1 MPAVSV
7 VIPTCNRPN
16 LLRRAIDSVFTQSFQ
31 DWEVI
36 VVDDRPSEETR
47 AVARSFSERVTYL
60 LGESAGPSR
69 ARNRGFQAATGELIS
84 FLDDDDVMLPDNLEA
99 LSRHLIA
106 HDDTGCAYGWYAW
119 IKSGG
124 TITGR
129 PGPQVKGAAPVVLP
143 GGFEVQPCGTR
154 LQGDIFARLLL
165 EESLLLGSSLIRRS
179 WLDRCRGF
187 DPSIDYQEHWDLYLR
202 LAQAGCRF
210 FCCERMV
217 SLHRLHQ
224 SSRSQIHDNRGQN
237 FERMLA
243 GRIRV
248 LDRFLKAEN
257 LPPELAA
264 VRKQAYY
271 NAYREFFRPLL
282 LQQRLPEWTAA
293 FAGALTFAPSGSRS
307 YDALGSDLAAVL
319 LSIEDADP
327 IATIDELRGRLR
339 RISGVRRA
347 CRRASAQI
355 HLAHAASAHDGAA
368 SRPRVLGY
376 LVKAA
381 VADFRPAVLRK
392 VGSLAVEQFITPGLK
407 DWMKFSRRP
416 LPGRLDDVLGRG
428 EVLFL
433 SPHFDDVVLSCGGL
447 LAASPKDRTWLVTVF
462 TSAGDWRLSS
472 LTENLH
478 RQWGTNADAYSQRQ
492 AEDTAVTTRLGI
504 HALWLGFLEVIYRD
518 SGLVALNQL
527 FSRTLPAADMPV
539 VDAVRE
545 RLLQLVKSFS
555 RCTVFAPLGLGYHRD
570 HLVVHEAARAVERIV
585 GADARFFYYEDF
597 PYSATDEAVRRRLR
611 EMGTVLRPTGVDIG
625 ATLEQRIE
633 LTRLYRSQ
641 IGSLFGDETKAGQA
655 LTRQA
660 LSRGVRGR
668 PRERFW
674 HDMSVERTVPSD
686 AALGGTGAT
695 GSPVAG

>member
-7 VIPTCNRPN
+7 VIPSCNRPN
-16 LLRRAIDSVFTQSFQ
+16 LLRRAIESVFTQSYR
-31 DWEVI
+31 DWEVV

-47 AVARSFSERVTYL
+47 AVAESFPERVNYV

-69 ARNRGFQAATGELIS
+69 ARNRGLQAATGELIS
-84 FLDDDDVMLPDNLEA
+84 FLDDDDVMLPDNLEV
-99 LSRHLIA
+99 LSRHLIT
-106 HDDTGCAYGWYAW
+106 HDDTGCAYGWHAW
-119 IKSGG
+119 IKPGG
-124 TITGR
+124 AITGR

-143 GGFEVQPCGTR
+143 GGFEVQPCGMR

-179 WLDRCRGF
+179 WLDRCGGF

-293 FAGALTFAPSGSRS
+293 FAGALAFAPNGSRS
-307 YDALGSDLAAVL
+307 YDALGSDLAAAL
-319 LSIEDADP
+319 LSIEGADP
-327 IATIDELRGRLR
+327 LATVNELRGRLR
-339 RISGVRRA
+339 RTSGVRRA
-347 CRRASAQI
+347 FRRASVEIHRAQ
-355 HLAHAASAHDGAA
+355 AASANDGAA
-368 SRPRVLGY
+368 SRLRVLGH

-381 VADFRPAVLRK
+381 VADFRPATLRK
-392 VGSLAVEQFITPGLK
+392 LAPLAVEQFIAPGLK
-407 DWMKFSRRP
+407 DWLNFSRRP
-416 LPGRLDDVLGRG
+416 LPGRLDNVLSRG
-428 EVLFL
+428 DVLFL

-447 LAASPKDRTWLVTVF
+447 LAASPRDRTWLVTVF
-462 TSAGDWRLSS
+462 TSAGDWRLSP

-504 HALWLGFLEVIYRD
+504 RGLWLGFPEVIYRD
-518 SGLVALNQL
+518 SSLVALQQL
-527 FSRTLPAADMPV
+527 FSQTPPASDMPV
-539 VDAVRE
+539 IDAVRE
-545 RLLQLVKSFS
+545 SLLQLIKS
-555 RCTVFAPLGLGYHRD
+555 RPGCTIFAPLGLGYHRD
-570 HLVVHEAARAVERIV
+570 HIIVYEAARAVERV
-585 GADARFFYYEDF
+585 ASADASFFYYEDF
-597 PYSATDEAVRRRLR
+597 PYNTSPAGTKRRLH
-611 EMGTVLRPTGVDIG
+611 EIGADMRPKGVDIS
-625 ATLEQRIE
+625 ATLAQRIE
-633 LTRLYRSQ
+633 LAKLYRSQ
-641 IGSLFGDETKAGQA
+641 VNAIFGSEENAARVLVRRA
-655 LTRQA
+655 LGT
-660 LSRGVRGR
+660 GVRGC

-674 HDMSVERTVPSD
+674 HDVNAERTAPSG

-695 GSPVAG
+695 GRPVAG